1 MNRETR
7 PLALI
12 LKMIVGVS
20 FLVLSLIGVDWSQ
33 LKTSIE
39 AIDLCWLLL
48 VLLSVLIGLF
58 LKILRSYL
66 FIKNFGVQVSFG
78 RVTQAFFL
86 GQSLNILL
94 PSRGGDLLRVGY
106 LSAEQP
112 SLVAQVTAAIGV
124 EKYLDLLAMTAVA
137 LGVAAYL
144 PAARASW
151 VRQWLLPLSALA
163 SLILIMMLVFGPWLW
178 KRVQPVLARWDN
190 RWLQRALGLI
200 DRLVRSSIWLRDLS
214 LLVPAALLTT
224 VIWIVMWTTNLFLFR
239 GLSLE
244 VPLAAG
250 GLVLVLIYLGVLPA
264 LMPGNIGPFYFFA
277 QQGMIPFGA
286 PAEKALAFAI
296 LLHAVVTV
304 TPLLASAISLLFSK
318 ELRVAMLGG
327 WKRHD

>member
-1 MNRETR
+1 MKPETR

-12 LKMIVGVS
+12 LKTVVGVT
-20 FLVLSLIGVDWSQ
+20 FLVFSLIGVDWSQ
-33 LKTSIE
+33 LRTSLR
-39 AIDLCWLLL
+39 AIQFLWLLL
-48 VLLSVLIGLF
+48 VLLSVLMGLF

-66 FIKNFGVQVSFG
+66 FVKNFGAQISFG

-86 GQSLNILL
+86 GQALNILL

-112 SLVAQVTAAIGV
+112 TLVAQVTAAIGV

-144 PAARASW
+144 PAERASW

-163 SLILIMMLVFGPWLW
+163 SLILLALLVFGPWIW
-178 KRVQPVLARWDN
+178 KRVHPFLARWGN
-190 RWLQRALGLI
+190 SWFQRGLELV

-214 LLVPAALLTT
+214 LFLPALLLTAL
-224 VIWIVMWTTNLFLFR
+224 IWVVMWTTNLFLFR
-239 GLSLE
+239 GLALQ

-250 GLVLVLIYLGVLPA
+250 GLVLVLVYIGVLPA

-277 QQGMIPFGA
+277 QQGVIPFGA

-304 TPLLASAISLLFSK
+304 TPLLASALSLLFSK
-318 ELRVAMLGG
+318 KMRVVLLDS
-327 WKRHD
+327 WRRT